1 LLVKTLAALL
11 FSAALLPSVAAQPGA
26 SANPS
31 PRPAKVE
38 IRKENGHFRLYR
50 DGLPYF
56 INGAVYIGDGAGK
69 FPLND
74 IASCGGNSI
83 RMSARLDGGE
93 TLRTLEE
100 AQRLGMTAL
109 VNLPMR
115 MESVSNF
122 NYSDPVAVSRQF
134 DEMKKLVI
142 AFKDHPAVLMWAIG
156 NELSVD
162 YKDRNVWNAVNDV
175 AKMIHAVDPNHPVL
189 TVIGD
194 GGLNGGDIGEI
205 QRRAPNL
212 DLLGINY
219 YQGIEDVAA
228 KIRAEHWDKPY
239 LVTEWGPSGDWQV
252 KRTAWGASIEESS
265 TEKAQLQIDRYRN
278 AILADSE
285 RCLGSYV
292 FIWHDRHE
300 RTETWYGM
308 FLESGERT
316 ERVNAMQYLWTG
328 QWPAKRAPVIEAL
341 TIDGKLAASS
351 VYLKPGSSHTA
362 TLQVRARDP
371 KGDPLVLRW
380 EIMHEVMRAGYAGI
394 GEKRS
399 QPISGVIQKADER
412 DFVFTAPKLEGAYRV
427 FVYVLDSQGNAATA
441 NIPFFV
447 RP

>member
-1 LLVKTLAALL
+1 MKTLAALL
-11 FSAALLPSVAAQPGA
+11 FSAALLPSVAAQTGA

-83 RMSARLDGGE
+83 RMSARLDG
-93 TLRTLEE
+93 
-100 AQRLGMTAL
+100 
-109 VNLPMR
+109 
-115 MESVSNF
+115 
-122 NYSDPVAVSRQF
+122 
-134 DEMKKLVI
+134 
-142 AFKDHPAVLMWAIG
+142 G

>member
-1 LLVKTLAALL
+1 L
-11 FSAALLPSVAAQPGA
+11 FSAALLPCAWAQPGA
-26 SANPS
+26 STHPS
-31 PRPAKVE
+31 SRPARVE
-38 IRKENGHFRLYR
+38 IRKENGNFRLYR
-50 DGLPYF
+50 DGRPTF
-56 INGAVYIGDGAGK
+56 IKGAVYIGDGAGK
-69 FPLND
+69 FPLNE
-74 IASCGGNSI
+74 IASRGGNSI
-83 RMSARLDGGE
+83 RISANLDSGE
-93 TLRTLEE
+93 TLRTLDE

-122 NYSDPVAVSRQF
+122 NYSDPEAVNRQF
-134 DEMKKLVI
+134 EEMKKLVI
-142 AFKDHPAVLMWAIG
+142 KFKDHPAVLMWAIG

-175 AKMIHAVDPNHPVL
+175 AKMIHALDPNHPVL

-194 GGLNGGDIGEI
+194 GGLNGGDIQEI
-205 QRRAPNL
+205 QRRAPDL

-219 YQGIEDVAA
+219 YQGIEEVAA
-228 KIRAEHWDKPY
+228 KIRAEHWEKPY
-239 LVTEWGPSGDWQV
+239 VVTEWGPSGDWQV
-252 KRTAWGASIEESS
+252 RQTLWGASIEETS

-278 AILADSE
+278 AILKDSE

-292 FIWHDRHE
+292 FIWHARHE

-328 QWPAKRAPVIEAL
+328 QWPAKRAPVIEELA
-341 TIDGKLAASS
+341 IDGKLAATS
-351 VYLKPGSSHTA
+351 VYLQPGSSHTA
-362 TLQVRARDP
+362 TLHTHTRDP
-371 KGDPLVLRW
+371 EGTPLVLRW
-380 EIMHEVMRAGYAGI
+380 EIMPEVMRAGYAGI

-399 QPISGVIQKADER
+399 QPISGLIQKADER
-412 DFVFTAPKLEGAYRV
+412 EIVFTAPKLEGAYRV
-427 FVYVLDSQGNAATA
+427 FVFVLDSQGNAATA